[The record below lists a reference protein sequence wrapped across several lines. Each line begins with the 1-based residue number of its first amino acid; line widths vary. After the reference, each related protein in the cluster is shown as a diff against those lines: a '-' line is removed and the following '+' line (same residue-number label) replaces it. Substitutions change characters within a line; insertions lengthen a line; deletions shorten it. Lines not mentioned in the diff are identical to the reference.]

1 MIEELSALYEQPS
14 EGTGVAQQKAKKIR
28 TRNKVKEL
36 AEIMAPD
43 QMPFF
48 KLYVFTSERDMQL
61 KHDSYLIKE
70 PAQVNRVL
78 KHIRDMRSRGIKE
91 IGVGVAF
98 VKDLEL
104 ARSYIVTSDPE
115 CIVHFDD
122 VDYICKTLDADF
134 DRDHTDDDGY
144 INCMIT
150 ELDKFEARA
159 AAYDTAAAQEGAS
172 NQNDVVDWIH
182 AECEE
187 MARIFAKEPDVIKKM
202 HDNKETN

>member
-1 MIEELSALYEQPS
+1 MIEELRALCEQPS

-28 TRNKVKEL
+28 MRNKVKEL

-78 KHIRDMRSRGIKE
+78 KHIRDMRGRGIKE

-98 VKDLEL
+98 VNELEL

-115 CIVHFDD
+115 AIVHFND

-134 DRDHTDDDGY
+134 DRDQTDDDGY
-144 INCMIT
+144 INSMIA

-159 AAYDTAAAQEGAS
+159 EAAAAAEEGAS
-172 NQNDVVDWIH
+172 NQNDVVDWML
-182 AECEE
+182 AEREE
-187 MARIFAKEPDVIKKM
+187 IARICAKEPDVIKKM

>member
-1 MIEELSALYEQPS
+1 MIEELRALCEQPS

-98 VKDLEL
+98 VNELEL

-115 CIVHFDD
+115 CIVHFND

-134 DRDHTDDDGY
+134 DRDQTDDDGY
-144 INCMIT
+144 INYMIA
-150 ELDKFEARA
+150 ELDKLEAHA
-159 AAYDTAAAQEGAS
+159 AAAAAFAVEEGAS
-172 NQNDVVDWIH
+172 NQNDVVDWML
-182 AECEE
+182 AEREE
-187 MARIFAKEPDVIKKM
+187 IARICAKEPDVIKKM